1 MGLEITIPPGRNRIP
16 KNPAGVVGT
25 SQNNPGVVGTST
37 GSWGVVGQS
46 GPSPAPSAFN
56 AGVLGTS
63 TGTLGVV
70 GRSANSIGVLG
81 TSTNAN
87 GLIAIAGQA
96 GPILGLPLQ
105 APPAAVFATSAR
117 GPGLVG
123 TSNDLMAVYGYSAT
137 NAGVVGQSG
146 NPRSF
151 GGYFYGNVHMTGT
164 LTSDSVKGA
173 VVPFP
178 DGTKRLLVCMESP
191 EPWFEDFG
199 AAKLKRGRAVV
210 KIDADFT
217 KVIGRDYHVF
227 LTPRG
232 DCRGLYVRSQGGA
245 SFEVR
250 ELSGGTSNVGFSYR
264 IVGKRRDIKRH
275 TRFAKIETPLIP
287 IAVGKR
293 RAARGRKAR
302 RLPPATRTLLAA
314 LEKEA
319 RKKGT

>member
-1 MGLEITIPPGRNRIP
+1 
-16 KNPAGVVGT
+16 
-25 SQNNPGVVGTST
+25 
-37 GSWGVVGQS
+37 
-46 GPSPAPSAFN
+46 
-56 AGVLGTS
+56 
-63 TGTLGVV
+63 
-70 GRSANSIGVLG
+70 
-81 TSTNAN
+81 
-87 GLIAIAGQA
+87 
-96 GPILGLPLQ
+96 
-105 APPAAVFATSAR
+105 VFATSAR